1 MLNTPAA
8 AQNTDPAWFSNPKRR
23 TIPNHLVPKKK
34 SAFQITPS
42 SSSKKDSKTRDLLAS
57 TSNPTE
63 FNLLSFGSNQR
74 RSLAAGQLDRSASV
88 GSAFDAAQQHYDET
102 INDTFHE
109 DLFYTNNDDLPPAR
123 SIYDLNDE
131 VLISLNKPASLHADS
146 FINKDP
152 KAFNNVFNKDGQ
164 NSAKNTQNEPENLK
178 KTNPLDHS
186 EAAVLVFGYPEA
198 MANQVISHFQE
209 FGSILEDFDV
219 TKRKTALV
227 REPTHSKPIAPIF
240 SGKSWVKITYDN
252 PSLALDALQ
261 ENGSVF
267 NGVLLGVIPYT
278 KNSIEKLQ
286 KRKLTATEDIGG
298 GIDLASGDKAKKLDA
313 GENDIQ
319 ASYVNRMDI
328 KDGASFFLKANAN
341 DSKSNPD
348 KKNDEKLGLVGSALK
363 FFFGFH
369 EL

>member
-34 SAFQITPS
+34 SGFQISPS
-42 SSSKKDSKTRDLLAS
+42 SASKKDSKTRDLLAS

-63 FNLLSFGSNQR
+63 FNLLSFGSSQR
-74 RSLAAGQLDRSASV
+74 RSLAAGQPDRSASV
-88 GSAFDAAQQHYDET
+88 GSAFDQTQHYDET
-102 INDTFHE
+102 INDTINE
-109 DLFYTNNDDLPPAR
+109 DLFYTNNDDLPPTR

-152 KAFNNVFNKDGQ
+152 KTFNNVFNKET
-164 NSAKNTQNEPENLK
+164 AKSTQNEPK
-178 KTNPLDHS
+178 DTQKTNPLDHS
-186 EAAVLVFGYPEA
+186 EAAVLVFGYPES
-198 MANQVISHFQE
+198 MAGQVIAHFQE
-209 FGSILEDFDV
+209 FGSVLEDFDV
-219 TKRKTALV
+219 SRRKNMLV
-227 REPTHSKPIAPIF
+227 RETSKPRPIAPIF
-240 SGKSWVKITYDN
+240 SGKSWVKVTYDN
-252 PSLALDALQ
+252 PALALDALQ

-286 KRKLTATEDIGG
+286 KRKLTGPEDIGG
-298 GIDLASGDKAKKLDA
+298 GIDLSSGDKSKKLEA

-319 ASYVNRMDI
+319 ASYVKRMDI
-328 KDGASFFLKANAN
+328 KDGASFFLKANAA
-341 DSKSNPD
+341 DSKSETE
-348 KKNDEKLGLVGSALK
+348 KKNDENLGTVGKAMK